1 MTKNTKNTQIEKVT
15 PDSNVAILKLFTK
28 ANENARDSF
37 YKLASYGLAHLLNNQ
52 GKESQA
58 IKELTQML
66 QNSYESDALWKK
78 AKGAEYR
85 KIRYIKKVYEMRID
99 LLKNIYTI
107 DSTDTTQIA
116 NYLKSEN
123 LTQALVLAKE
133 SPNPEK
139 EKDSK
144 VTPDSSEEKQEE
156 KESITTDARIKR
168 ILDDITEVKKN
179 SQAWIA
185 LRDALVARFNL
196 SLQSDNG
203 LKDLYKAK
211 KAA

>member
-15 PDSNVAILKLFTK
+15 QDSNVAILKLFTK

-58 IKELTQML
+58 LKELTQML
-66 QNSYESDALWKK
+66 QDSYESDALWKK

-99 LLKNIYTI
+99 LLKTIYTI

-116 NYLKSEN
+116 TYLKNEN

-144 VTPDSSEEKQEE
+144 VTQDSSDEKEE

-196 SLQSDNG
+196 SLQTDNG
-203 LKDLYKAK
+203 LKDLYKTK
-211 KAA
+211 KVA

>member
-1 MTKNTKNTQIEKVT
+1 MKNTNKAQFTQ
-15 PDSNVAILKLFTK
+15 DSNIAILKLFTK

-37 YKLASYGLAHLLNNQ
+37 YKLASYGIAYLLNNQ

-58 IKELTQML
+58 LKELTQML
-66 QNSYESDALWKK
+66 QSSYESDALWKK

-99 LLKNIYTI
+99 ILKTLYTI
-107 DSTDTTQIA
+107 DSTDTSQIA
-116 NYLKSEN
+116 IYLKNEN

-133 SPNPEK
+133 SLNPDN

-144 VTPDSSEEKQEE
+144 VTQDSNDEKEEKQ
-156 KESITTDARIKR
+156 SISNEARIKR
-168 ILDDITEVKKN
+168 ILEDITEVKKN

-185 LRDALVARFNL
+185 LRDALVERFNL
-196 SLQSDNG
+196 SLQIDNG
-203 LKDLYKAK
+203 LKNLYGPK

>member
-1 MTKNTKNTQIEKVT
+1 MTKNTKIEKVT

-28 ANENARDSF
+28 ANENVRDSF

-58 IKELTQML
+58 LKELTQML

-85 KIRYIKKVYEMRID
+85 KIRYIKKVYEMRVD

-133 SPNPEK
+133 SPNPMK

-144 VTPDSSEEKQEE
+144 VTPDSSEEKEQ
-156 KESITTDARIKR
+156 ESITTDARIKR
-168 ILDDITEVKKN
+168 ILEDITEVKKN

-196 SLQSDNG
+196 SLQNDNG
-203 LKDLYKAK
+203 LKDLYKTK

>member
-1 MTKNTKNTQIEKVT
+1 MTKNTKQIEKVT

-58 IKELTQML
+58 LKELTQML

-99 LLKNIYTI
+99 LLKTIYTI

-144 VTPDSSEEKQEE
+144 VTPDSSDEKEE
-156 KESITTDARIKR
+156 KESITMDARIKR

-196 SLQSDNG
+196 SLQNDNG
-203 LKDLYKAK
+203 LKDLYKPK
-211 KAA
+211 KVA

>member
-28 ANENARDSF
+28 ANLNARDSF
-37 YKLASYGLAHLLNNQ
+37 YKLASYGIAHLLNNQ
-52 GKESQA
+52 TKESQA
-58 IKELTQML
+58 LKELTQML

-99 LLKNIYTI
+99 LLKTIYTI

-116 NYLKSEN
+116 VYLKNEN
-123 LTQALVLAKE
+123 LTQALVLAKK
-133 SPNPEK
+133 SPNAEK

-144 VTPDSSEEKQEE
+144 LTPDSSDEKDE

-168 ILDDITEVKKN
+168 ILEDITEVKKN

-196 SLQSDNG
+196 SLQTDNG

>member
-1 MTKNTKNTQIEKVT
+1 MTKNTHFEKVT
-15 PDSNVAILKLFTK
+15 QDSNVAILKLFTK

-99 LLKNIYTI
+99 LLKTIYTI

-123 LTQALVLAKE
+123 LTQSLVLAKE
-133 SPNPEK
+133 SPNPER
-139 EKDSK
+139 EKHSK
-144 VTPDSSEEKQEE
+144 MMPDSSEEKEE
-156 KESITTDARIKR
+156 KESITMDARIKR

-196 SLQSDNG
+196 SLQNDNG

-211 KAA
+211 KVA